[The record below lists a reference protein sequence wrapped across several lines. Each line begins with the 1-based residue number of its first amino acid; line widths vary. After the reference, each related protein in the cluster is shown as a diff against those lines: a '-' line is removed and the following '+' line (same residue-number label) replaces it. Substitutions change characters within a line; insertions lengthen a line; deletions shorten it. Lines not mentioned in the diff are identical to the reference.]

1 MMDNTMKAV
10 VLYERGKLDI
20 RNMAVPKI
28 GDDDILLEV
37 KAAGICGGDMH
48 FYSGAIGAWD
58 GYPLII
64 GHEFAG
70 IVAAVGKNVTAWK
83 PGDRVVS
90 ENTGDVCGVCPA
102 CTTGNFVICL
112 DRKVLGCHMN
122 GGFTKY
128 VKIPGKILKLYP
140 ACLFAIPDNLDFDE
154 ATVLEP
160 ASNTY
165 KAVVQESGLRAGENV
180 VVLGAGTMGL
190 MSVQMAAI
198 LGAANIISV
207 GLKSD
212 KATRWPIAQKFGATH
227 WFESDGDGSYEA
239 KINQIAGVD
248 GVAAVI
254 DNVGIPGLLPAALR
268 IVRTGGTIVRV
279 GMNIDPL
286 NFGINLL
293 TEKSIILRGHMG
305 YNTESWRACIA
316 LAKTGRLDLKSI
328 ISCHLPLEKYDE
340 GFQRII
346 RKDAI
351 KVILEP

>member
-1 MMDNTMKAV
+1 MNAV
-10 VLYERGKLDI
+10 VLYERGKLEL
-20 RNMAVPKI
+20 RRVPTPDI
-28 GDDDILLEV
+28 GDNDILLEV

-48 FYSGAIGAWD
+48 FYTGAIGAWD

-70 IVAAVGKNVTAWK
+70 VVAVVGKNVTAWK

-90 ENTGDVCGVCPA
+90 ENTGDACGVCPA
-102 CTTGNFVICL
+102 CTTGNFVICHN
-112 DRKVLGCHMN
+112 RKILGCHMD

-128 VKIPGKILKLYP
+128 VLIPGKILKLYP
-140 ACLFAIPDNLDFDE
+140 SCLFAIPDNMGFDE

-165 KAVVQESGLRAGENV
+165 KAVVQESGLRPGENV
-180 VVLGAGTMGL
+180 VIYGPGTLGL
-190 MSVQMAAI
+190 MSTQMASI
-198 LGAANIISV
+198 LGAANIIVV
-207 GLKSD
+207 GKKSN
-212 KATRWPIAQKFGATH
+212 KVTRWPISQKFGATH
-227 WFESDGDGSYEA
+227 WFESDGDADYEA
-239 KINQIAGVD
+239 EINKIVGID

-254 DNVGIPGLLPAALR
+254 DNVSLPGILPAALR
-268 IVRTGGTIVRV
+268 IVRPGGTIVRI
-279 GMNIDPL
+279 GMNDEPL

-293 TEKSIILRGHMG
+293 TEKSVTLRGHMG

-316 LAKTGRLDLKSI
+316 LAKVGKLDLKTV
-328 ISCHLPLEKYDE
+328 ISCHLPIEEYEE